1 MKTLLNLPYS
11 IEAEQGVL
19 GGLLISND
27 RWDDVAEKLSP
38 TDFYN
43 YAHKVIFEHMSKLA
57 QLNQPIDLITLE
69 QMLKSSGI
77 LEEVGGFAYLAELSK
92 NIPSAANILAYADI
106 VSLFSKHR
114 QLFTLGQHII
124 SETQKQTGKSA
135 ENLEAL
141 LEDIEKKFTDLTL
154 LKQTKGVADLNE
166 TLEKVVLRMESS
178 AQNADPVTGTPTGI
192 QELDEVTTG
201 GQAGDFIVIGARPS
215 MGKTAFCQ
223 TIAYHTL
230 EKFKDLPIQFYS
242 MEMPAEQIMQ
252 RFLAMR
258 ARVSLQ
264 AIRKAD
270 QLSEDEWAK
279 ISLAMGS
286 ILKEWK
292 NRLLIDDESGV
303 TPQKLRSKVRY
314 NIRKYGKPAAIF
326 IDYLQLMQG
335 SHRYENRHLEI
346 TAISQTLKNL
356 AKEVGCPIYA
366 LSQLNRSLEQRS
378 NKRPVNADL
387 RESGSLEQDAD
398 LILFIYRDEVY
409 NEQTDYPGT
418 AEIIIGKQRN
428 GPLKTVF
435 TRFKGEYSLFE
446 NLAVTNN

>member
-1 MKTLLNLPYS
+1 MAKEKSIELYS
-11 IEAEQGVL
+11 IDAETAVL
-19 GGLLISND
+19 GGLIINNTLFDEIA
-27 RWDDVAEKLSP
+27 DVVSP
-38 TDFYN
+38 DDFYLH
-43 YAHKVIFEHMSKLA
+43 AHRVIFKG
-57 QLNQPIDLITLE
+57 IYTLLSNGKPVDILTLDQYFTE
-69 QMLKSSGI
+69 QGI
-77 LEEVGGFAYLAELSK
+77 LEQLGGFAYVAELVQ
-92 NIPSAANILAYADI
+92 ITTIANFKAYVDI
-106 VSLFSKHR
+106 VILYSKHR
-114 QLFTLGQHII
+114 KLLRLGQHII
-124 SETQKQTGKSA
+124 SETQTTKSS
-135 ENLEAL
+135 EKLDEL
-141 LEDIEKKFTDLTL
+141 LENVEKQFTDLTL
-154 LKQTKGVADLNE
+154 SQQTEGVADLNE
-166 TLEKVVLRMESS
+166 TLEKVILRMEAS

-230 EKFKDLPIQFYS
+230 EKFQNLPIQFYS
-242 MEMPAEQIMQ
+242 MEMPAEQIVQ

-270 QLSEDEWAK
+270 QLGRDEWAK
-279 ISLAMGS
+279 ISLAMGH
-286 ILKEWK
+286 ILNEWK
-292 NRLLIDDESGV
+292 NRLLIDDEGGL

-335 SHRYENRHLEI
+335 VRRYENRHLEI
-346 TAISQTLKNL
+346 SAISRALKNL

-366 LSQLNRSLEQRS
+366 LSQLNRALEQRA
-378 NKRPVNADL
+378 NKRPMNADL

-409 NEQTDYPGT
+409 NEQTEHPGT

-435 TRFKGEYSLFE
+435 TRFIGEYSVFE
-446 NLAVTNN
+446 NLAVTRY

>member
-1 MKTLLNLPYS
+1 MSQKQPMEPYS
-11 IEAEQGVL
+11 VDAESAVL
-19 GGLLISND
+19 GGLILDNTLFDEIA
-27 RWDDVAEKLSP
+27 DVINP
-38 TDFYN
+38 NDFYL
-43 YAHKVIFEHMSKLA
+43 YAHQIIFKGMY
-57 QLNQPIDLITLE
+57 TLLSHGKPVDILTLDQYFKE
-69 QMLKSSGI
+69 QGI
-77 LEEVGGFAYLAELSK
+77 LDQLGGFAYIAELARVT
-92 NIPSAANILAYADI
+92 PTTANFKAYVDI
-106 VSLFSKHR
+106 VMRYSKQR
-114 QLFTLGQHII
+114 KLLILGQHII
-124 SETQKQTGKSA
+124 SETQSVKST
-135 ENLEAL
+135 EKLDEL
-141 LEDIEKKFTDLTL
+141 LENVEKRFTDLTL
-154 LKQTKGVADLNE
+154 SQHTAGVADLNE

-178 AQNADPVTGTPTGI
+178 AQNTDPVTGTPTGI

-230 EKFKDLPIQFYS
+230 EKFKELPIQFYS
-242 MEMPAEQIMQ
+242 MEMPAEQIVQ

-270 QLSEDEWAK
+270 QLGEDEWAK
-279 ISLAMGS
+279 ISLAMGH
-286 ILKEWK
+286 ILNEWK
-292 NRLLIDDESGV
+292 NRLLIDDEGGL

-314 NIRKYGKPAAIF
+314 NVRKYGKPAAIF

-335 SHRYENRHLEI
+335 SRRYENRHLEI
-346 TAISQTLKNL
+346 TAISQALKNL
-356 AKEVGCPIYA
+356 AKEVGCPVYA
-366 LSQLNRSLEQRS
+366 LSQLNRSLEQRG
-378 NKRPVNADL
+378 NKRPMNADL

-409 NEQTDYPGT
+409 NEQTEHPGT

-446 NLAVTNN
+446 NLAVTHN

>member
-1 MKTLLNLPYS
+1 MSHKQPIELYS
-11 IEAEQGVL
+11 VDAESSVL
-19 GGLLISND
+19 GGLILDNSLFDEIVDVIIPNDFYLHAHQIIFKGISSLLSNAKPVD
-27 RWDDVAEKLSP
+27 ILTLEQYFKEQGILEQLGGLAYIAQLVKITPTTANFKAYIDIVVLYSKHRKLLRLGQNIISEIQVAKSAEKL
-38 TDFYN
+38 D
-43 YAHKVIFEHMSKLA
+43 E
-57 QLNQPIDLITLE
+57 
-69 QMLKSSGI
+69 
-77 LEEVGGFAYLAELSK
+77 
-92 NIPSAANILAYADI
+92 
-106 VSLFSKHR
+106 
-114 QLFTLGQHII
+114 
-124 SETQKQTGKSA
+124 
-135 ENLEAL
+135 L
-141 LEDIEKKFTDLTL
+141 LENIERQFTDLTL
-154 LKQTKGVADLNE
+154 SQQTDGVIDLNE
-166 TLEKVVLRMESS
+166 TLKKVVLRMESS

-242 MEMPAEQIMQ
+242 MEMPAEQILQ

-270 QLSEDEWAK
+270 QLGEDEWAK
-279 ISLAMGS
+279 ISLAMGH
-286 ILKEWK
+286 ILDEWK
-292 NRLLIDDESGV
+292 NRLLIDDEGGL

-335 SHRYENRHLEI
+335 SRRYENRHLEI
-346 TAISQTLKNL
+346 TAISQALKNL
-356 AKEVGCPIYA
+356 AKEVDCPVYA
-366 LSQLNRSLEQRS
+366 LSQLNRSLEQRA
-378 NKRPVNADL
+378 NKRPMNADL

-409 NEQTDYPGT
+409 NEQTEHPGT

-435 TRFKGEYSLFE
+435 TRFIGEYSLFE
-446 NLAVTNN
+446 NLAVTQY

>member
-1 MKTLLNLPYS
+1 MSHKQPIELYS
-11 IEAEQGVL
+11 VDAESSVL
-19 GGLLISND
+19 GGLILDNSLFDEIVDVIIPNDFYLHAHQIIFKGISSLLSNAKPVD
-27 RWDDVAEKLSP
+27 ILTLEQYFKEQGILEQLGGLAYIAQLVKITPTTANFKAYIDIVVLYSKHRKLLRLGQNIISEIQVAKSAEKL
-38 TDFYN
+38 D
-43 YAHKVIFEHMSKLA
+43 E
-57 QLNQPIDLITLE
+57 
-69 QMLKSSGI
+69 
-77 LEEVGGFAYLAELSK
+77 
-92 NIPSAANILAYADI
+92 
-106 VSLFSKHR
+106 
-114 QLFTLGQHII
+114 
-124 SETQKQTGKSA
+124 
-135 ENLEAL
+135 L
-141 LEDIEKKFTDLTL
+141 LENIERQFTDLTL
-154 LKQTKGVADLNE
+154 SQQTEGIIDLNE
-166 TLEKVVLRMESS
+166 TLKKVVLRMESS

-242 MEMPAEQIMQ
+242 MEMPAEQILQ

-270 QLSEDEWAK
+270 QLGEDEWAK
-279 ISLAMGS
+279 ISLAMGH
-286 ILKEWK
+286 ILDEWK
-292 NRLLIDDESGV
+292 NRLLIDDEGGL

-335 SHRYENRHLEI
+335 SRRYENRHLEI
-346 TAISQTLKNL
+346 TAISQALKNL
-356 AKEVGCPIYA
+356 AKEVDCPVYA
-366 LSQLNRSLEQRS
+366 LSQLNRSLEQRA
-378 NKRPVNADL
+378 NKRPMNADL

-409 NEQTDYPGT
+409 NEQTEHPGT

-435 TRFKGEYSLFE
+435 TRFIGEYSLFE
-446 NLAVTNN
+446 NLAVTQY

>member
-1 MKTLLNLPYS
+1 MSHKQPIELYS
-11 IEAEQGVL
+11 VDAESSVL
-19 GGLLISND
+19 GGLILDNSLFDEIVDVIIPNDFYLHAHQIIFKGISSLLSNAKPVD
-27 RWDDVAEKLSP
+27 ILTLEQYFKEQGILEQLGGLAYIAQLVKITPTTANFKAYIDIVVLYSKHRKLLRLGQNIISEIQVAKSAEKL
-38 TDFYN
+38 D
-43 YAHKVIFEHMSKLA
+43 E
-57 QLNQPIDLITLE
+57 
-69 QMLKSSGI
+69 
-77 LEEVGGFAYLAELSK
+77 
-92 NIPSAANILAYADI
+92 
-106 VSLFSKHR
+106 
-114 QLFTLGQHII
+114 
-124 SETQKQTGKSA
+124 
-135 ENLEAL
+135 L
-141 LEDIEKKFTDLTL
+141 LENIERQFTDLTL
-154 LKQTKGVADLNE
+154 SQQTEGVIDLNE
-166 TLEKVVLRMESS
+166 TLKKVVLRMESS

-242 MEMPAEQIMQ
+242 MEMPAEQILQ

-270 QLSEDEWAK
+270 QLGEDEWAK
-279 ISLAMGS
+279 ISLAMGHV
-286 ILKEWK
+286 LDEWK
-292 NRLLIDDESGV
+292 NRLLIDDEGGL

-335 SHRYENRHLEI
+335 SRRYENRHLEI
-346 TAISQTLKNL
+346 TAISQALKNL
-356 AKEVGCPIYA
+356 AKEVDCPVYA
-366 LSQLNRSLEQRS
+366 LSQLNRSLEQRA
-378 NKRPVNADL
+378 NKRPMNADL

-409 NEQTDYPGT
+409 NEQTEHPGT

-435 TRFKGEYSLFE
+435 TRFIGEYSLFE
-446 NLAVTNN
+446 NLAVTQY

>member
-1 MKTLLNLPYS
+1 MSHKQPIELYS
-11 IEAEQGVL
+11 VDAESSVL
-19 GGLLISND
+19 GGLILDNSLFDEIVDVIIPNDFYLHAHQIIFKGISSLLSNAKPVD
-27 RWDDVAEKLSP
+27 ILTLEQYFKEQGILEQLGGLAYIAQLVKITPTTANFKAYIDIVVLYSKHRKLLRLGQNIISEIQVAKSAEKL
-38 TDFYN
+38 D
-43 YAHKVIFEHMSKLA
+43 E
-57 QLNQPIDLITLE
+57 
-69 QMLKSSGI
+69 
-77 LEEVGGFAYLAELSK
+77 
-92 NIPSAANILAYADI
+92 
-106 VSLFSKHR
+106 
-114 QLFTLGQHII
+114 
-124 SETQKQTGKSA
+124 
-135 ENLEAL
+135 L
-141 LEDIEKKFTDLTL
+141 LENIERQFTDLTL
-154 LKQTKGVADLNE
+154 SQQTEGVIDLNE
-166 TLEKVVLRMESS
+166 TLKKVVLRMESS

-242 MEMPAEQIMQ
+242 MEMPAEQILQ

-270 QLSEDEWAK
+270 QLGEDEWAK
-279 ISLAMGS
+279 ISLAMGH
-286 ILKEWK
+286 ILDEWK
-292 NRLLIDDESGV
+292 NRLLIDDEGGL

-335 SHRYENRHLEI
+335 SRRYENRHLEI
-346 TAISQTLKNL
+346 TAISQALKNL
-356 AKEVGCPIYA
+356 AKEVDCPVYA
-366 LSQLNRSLEQRS
+366 LSQLNRSLEQRA
-378 NKRPVNADL
+378 NKRPMNADL
-387 RESGSLEQDAD
+387 REPGSLEQDAD

-409 NEQTDYPGT
+409 NEQTEHPGT

-435 TRFKGEYSLFE
+435 TRFIGEYSLFE
-446 NLAVTNN
+446 NLAVTQY

>member
-1 MKTLLNLPYS
+1 MSPNKVIELYS
-11 IEAEQGVL
+11 VDAESAVL
-19 GGLLISND
+19 GGLIIDNQLFDEIADVISPN
-27 RWDDVAEKLSP
+27 
-38 TDFYN
+38 DFYL
-43 YAHKVIFEHMSKLA
+43 AVHQVIFKGIYALLSNGKPVDIL
-57 QLNQPIDLITLE
+57 TLE
-69 QMLKSSGI
+69 QYFTEQRI
-77 LEEVGGFAYLAELSK
+77 LEQLGGLAYIAELVRFTPTVTNFK
-92 NIPSAANILAYADI
+92 AYVDI
-106 VSLFSKHR
+106 VMLYSKHR
-114 QLFTLGQHII
+114 KLLRLGQHII
-124 SETQKQTGKSA
+124 SETQATKSA
-135 ENLEAL
+135 EKLDEILENV
-141 LEDIEKKFTDLTL
+141 EKQFTDLTL
-154 LKQTKGVADLNE
+154 FQQKEGVADLTE

-230 EKFKDLPIQFYS
+230 KKFKELPIQFYS

-270 QLSEDEWAK
+270 HLSEDEWAK

-292 NRLLIDDESGV
+292 NRLLIDDEGGL

-335 SHRYENRHLEI
+335 SRRYENRHLEI
-346 TAISQTLKNL
+346 TAISQALKNL
-356 AKEVGCPIYA
+356 AKEVDCPVYA
-366 LSQLNRSLEQRS
+366 LSQLNRSLEQRA
-378 NKRPVNADL
+378 NKRPMNADL

-409 NEQTDYPGT
+409 NEQTEYPGT

-428 GPLKTVF
+428 GPLKTVLA
-435 TRFKGEYSLFE
+435 RFKGEYSLFE